1 MAPEVL
7 LGTGRSPALDWWSFG
22 VILYELLVG
31 FPPFNDDSP
40 EKIFDNIINRTI
52 IWPDVPEDMSPEAQD
67 LIDKLLTLDPDERL
81 GSKGGAKEIEE
92 HPFFKGLN
100 MKDIENAMCE
110 VPFKPEIKDE
120 TDTSY
125 FDEKRQV
132 ETKIADVDAFKS
144 EDEKSKNGEGNNDD
158 DVKNKSG
165 GNKNKSVVIDD
176 TFGDWTY
183 KNIEGLEDL
192 NKSKLH
198 QSQRSDK

>member
-1 MAPEVL
+1 MI
-7 LGTGRSPALDWWSFG
+7 SFG

-67 LIDKLLTLDPDERL
+67 LIDKLLTLDPDQRL
-81 GSKGGAKEIEE
+81 GSKNGAKEVEQ

-100 MKDIENAMCE
+100 MKEIENEMCV

-132 ETKIADVDAFKS
+132 ETKIADATTFKS
-144 EDEKSKNGEGNNDD
+144 EETEKHGNDDNGNN
-158 DVKNKSG
+158 KPI
-165 GNKNKSVVIDD
+165 IDD
-176 TFGDWTY
+176 AFGDWTF